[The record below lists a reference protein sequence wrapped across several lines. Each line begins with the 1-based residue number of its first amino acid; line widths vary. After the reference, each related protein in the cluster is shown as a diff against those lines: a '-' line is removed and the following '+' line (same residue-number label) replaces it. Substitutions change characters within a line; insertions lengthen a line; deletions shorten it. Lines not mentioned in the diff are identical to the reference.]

1 MFQDFSQTSGGVGKD
16 RGGPIGLMTFGLKE
30 MEDEFGNVIVS
41 ATKYNELMAHLEQ
54 MQPFVDHAQN
64 ILDTVPA
71 YEIAKDSISLVN
83 SEAFRAKVLFEE
95 LGEDGKAA
103 LKGIQIDADRLA
115 GFMRRGV
122 VSSAELAQ
130 MGLENMGAMSAK
142 MFEELIGFAND
153 ATGAVDSL
161 ARAANK
167 ASLATQS
174 AMDLKHSAGF
184 QHGGSFIVGGS
195 GGTDKTPVSFMATR
209 GERVTVETPN
219 QSQAS
224 GSDGS
229 GVVKELRALR
239 SDLAN
244 VVAKPIV
251 GAVTRGQ
258 LAVAGGARH

>member
-1 MFQDFSQTSGGVGKD
+1 
-16 RGGPIGLMTFGLKE
+16 
-30 MEDEFGNVIVS
+30 
-41 ATKYNELMAHLEQ
+41 
-54 MQPFVDHAQN
+54 
-64 ILDTVPA
+64 
-71 YEIAKDSISLVN
+71 
-83 SEAFRAKVLFEE
+83 
-95 LGEDGKAA
+95 
-103 LKGIQIDADRLA
+103 
-115 GFMRRGV
+115 V
-122 VSSAELAQ
+122 VSKLTQTAL
-130 MGLENMGAMSAK
+130 
-142 MFEELIGFAND
+142 MFEELIGHAND
-153 ATGAVDSL
+153 ATGAVDNL
-161 ARAANK
+161 ARAAQN
-167 ASLATQS
+167 ATNATQS
-174 AMDLKHSAGF
+174 FMDMKTESGF

-209 GERVTVETPN
+209 GERVSIETPN

>member
-1 MFQDFSQTSGGVGKD
+1 MSSEMFQ
-16 RGGPIGLMTFGLKE
+16 
-30 MEDEFGNVIVS
+30 
-41 ATKYNELMAHLEQ
+41 
-54 MQPFVDHAQN
+54 
-64 ILDTVPA
+64 
-71 YEIAKDSISLVN
+71 
-83 SEAFRAKVLFEE
+83 
-95 LGEDGKAA
+95 
-103 LKGIQIDADRLA
+103 
-115 GFMRRGV
+115 
-122 VSSAELAQ
+122 
-130 MGLENMGAMSAK
+130 
-142 MFEELIGFAND
+142 ELIGFAND
-153 ATGAVDSL
+153 ATGAVDAL

-167 ASLATQS
+167 ASNATQT
-174 AMDLKHSAGF
+174 AMDLKASSGF

-209 GERVTVETPN
+209 GEKVTVETPN

-229 GVVKELRALR
+229 GVIKELRALR